1 MNRRTGLA
9 ALAAL
14 AAMLGWAYAA
24 IFQAPASGMYHDDA
38 VYLVLARSLAEG
50 EGYRVISLPD
60 APVQTKY
67 PILFPFLLSLVV
79 RVTPAFPDNLL
90 WLRTIPLAATG
101 AWLYLSWHLLRRC
114 GSSSMAA
121 LMIVALT
128 AASPAVAYFANT
140 LLAETLFAA
149 LLTGSLLGLT
159 AARDQRPGCW
169 RLCAIA
175 GALAGASVLTRTPG
189 IAVILGGL
197 GWLLTR
203 RRWADAAAFTLAAG
217 VLVAPWVGWVATHMS
232 PLDPYYSASVYGAG
246 SAWNIVFSYDW
257 PEKLV
262 VLRRNL
268 EYFALTP
275 VLLWGQRPWLLIP
288 CLLALPLVVRG
299 LWVSR
304 AHPVTWCVM
313 LYLGILLVW
322 VWPPSRLLVPVAPL
336 LVWHVSLAVR
346 GVARTIVAATGVVL
360 LVSASVS
367 LLQMARDAPTRVIG
381 WPSQAQHPESW
392 QRLEAL
398 YHWIRRTTPSDAV
411 LAGELDPA
419 YFLYTG
425 RTAVRTFAPD
435 GYSSYYDAGSRRD
448 AAETVD
454 VFRRRIL
461 VSGAGYWIWSEGP
474 GRAAAHRRLRDDLSR
489 TFRGSL
495 SLAAGDTE
503 SGYAVYRIDR
513 ARLADPAGARR

>member
-1 MNRRTGLA
+1 
-9 ALAAL
+9 
-14 AAMLGWAYAA
+14 
-24 IFQAPASGMYHDDA
+24 
-38 VYLVLARSLAEG
+38 
-50 EGYRVISLPD
+50 
-60 APVQTKY
+60 
-67 PILFPFLLSLVV
+67 
-79 RVTPAFPDNLL
+79 
-90 WLRTIPLAATG
+90 
-101 AWLYLSWHLLRRC
+101 
-114 GSSSMAA
+114 
-121 LMIVALT
+121 
-128 AASPAVAYFANT
+128 
-140 LLAETLFAA
+140 
-149 LLTGSLLGLT
+149 
-159 AARDQRPGCW
+159 
-169 RLCAIA
+169 
-175 GALAGASVLTRTPG
+175 
-189 IAVILGGL
+189 
-197 GWLLTR
+197 
-203 RRWADAAAFTLAAG
+203 
-217 VLVAPWVGWVATHMS
+217 MS

-246 SAWNIVFSYDW
+246 GAWNIVFSYDW

-299 LWVSR
+299 LWLSR

-346 GVARTIVAATGVVL
+346 GVARTIVAAAGVVL
-360 LVSASVS
+360 MVSASVS
-367 LLQMARDAPTRVIG
+367 LLQMAHDAPTRVIG
-381 WPSQAQHPESW
+381 WPSQAQHQESW

-411 LAGELDPA
+411 LVGDLDPA

-461 VSGAGYWIWSEGP
+461 ESGAGYWIWSEGP

-489 TFRGSL
+489 TFPGSL

-503 SGYAVYRIDR
+503 SGYAVHRIDR
-513 ARLADPAGARR
+513 ARLADPTGERR